1 MKIKISPSVMCC
13 DFINLKSQ
21 LDIFEENGIDLLHV
35 DIMDGSF
42 VPNYTLGTDF
52 ARQLK
57 QATSIPLD
65 IHLMVENPEKCIDWF
80 PLGEGDYV
88 SVHWET
94 TKHLQ
99 KVLQAIRS
107 KGAKALLALN
117 PATPVE
123 FAADVLEDI
132 DGLLIMSVNPGFAG
146 QKMVPHAIDKIARA
160 RAFLDANGRA
170 DAEIQ
175 VDGNVS
181 LANAEKMLAA
191 GGNIFVVGTSGI
203 FLGDDMGANIRAFRG
218 HLEELAKENDQ

>member
-21 LDIFEENGIDLLHV
+21 LDIFEENKIDLLHIDV
-35 DIMDGSF
+35 MDGSF

-203 FLGDDMGANIRAFRG
+203 FWGDDMGANIRAFRG
-218 HLEELAKENDQ
+218 RLEKLAKGADL

>member
-160 RAFLDANGRA
+160 RAFLDVNGRA

-203 FLGDDMGANIRAFRG
+203 FLGDDMGANIRHFRG
-218 HLEELAKENDQ
+218 CLEEIMGGAAK